1 MDENRSPF
9 SKLTDRSRMVM
20 RRAVAAAKQFGKA
33 DVGPNELL
41 HALAFTEGGVAARA
55 LQNVGWTPTDNL
67 STYEFSP
74 EIGDLTKSSFLEKIA
89 AVAQKEAYAFDH
101 RYSGTEHL
109 LLALVRLY
117 PDVVA
122 DPEKV
127 RHEVLSILGHDLE

>member
-1 MDENRSPF
+1 MSSPF
-9 SKLTDRSRMVM
+9 ATLTDRSRTVM

-41 HALAFTEGGVAARA
+41 HALAITEGGVAARA
-55 LQNVGWTPTDNL
+55 LQNVRWTPTDKL

-74 EIGDLTKSSFLEKIA
+74 EIVDLMQSSFLEKIA
-89 AVAQKEAYAFDH
+89 AAAQKDAYALDH

-117 PDVVA
+117 PDAVA
-122 DPEKV
+122 DPQQV
-127 RHEVLSILGHDLE
+127 RREVLSILGHGLE